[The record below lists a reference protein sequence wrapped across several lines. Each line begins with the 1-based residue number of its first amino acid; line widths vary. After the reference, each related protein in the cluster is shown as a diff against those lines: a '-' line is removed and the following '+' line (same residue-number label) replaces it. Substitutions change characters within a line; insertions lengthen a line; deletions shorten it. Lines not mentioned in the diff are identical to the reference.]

1 MVQDKQIFYLS
12 GFFRCGNTLLRSII
26 NQNPD
31 FYMTPNSVLPEAAY
45 LLHQLKQN
53 DLYKEYPYNKK
64 YFDCI
69 IKNIFKNYFSLYK
82 QKYILEQ
89 GRWGTPANFHIL
101 KEYGFLPAKF
111 IILIRPFREIVASWM
126 RLDNFSQP
134 DIKELMVE
142 SEKVGQHCE
151 KLMGEHASIGQAFL
165 ALNFLTKEYKKNLLV
180 IKYKD
185 LCSCPG
191 KTIKSIY
198 NFLDIPYYK
207 KHRFTNLDQVD
218 GQSLQTTIRTDKIE
232 KKVYTSK
239 IIIPRKIRE
248 KYKVVYKLFKKYGS

>member
-111 IILIRPFREIVASWM
+111 IILIRPFVEIVSSWM
-126 RLDNFSQP
+126 RLNNLSQP
-134 DIKELMVE
+134 QTAKQCD
-142 SEKVGQHCE
+142 
-151 KLMGEHASIGQAFL
+151 KLMEEHAQIGQAFL

-218 GQSLQTTIRTDKIE
+218 GQSLQTTIRTDKTE
-232 KKVYTSK
+232 QKVYTDK
-239 IIIPRKIRE
+239 IVIPLKVRE
-248 KYKVVYKLFKKYGS
+248 KYKNVYKLFKKYGS